1 MRRHATTPSAIRA
14 NATPRSSSSRSCSR
28 RHDPAER
35 PGGREPPLPDHLLR
49 VEERERVPDPDR
61 EHRRVDREEERRH
74 GDPRE
79 RSPPVGCAPRE
90 HDERRQQGDSGRAG
104 QEREPRRRPCLPESA
119 PLGEQERRH
128 REEQEERLA
137 VHGAEEERRRR
148 DREKED
154 RVPRG
159 LLAEAKA
166 GQPVEQHEGG
176 RPGRERDEHAGEQV
190 VAEQE
195 PAEPGD
201 EERVEREERRRARG
215 PGVAVLRDP
224 EEPVA
229 VPPPPDVDR
238 RAELVEPG
246 AVPLAAAGVERPV
259 EPEHHHE
266 REQPDR
272 CAAPE
277 EQPERGRRAARV
289 VRHGRDSNGRLNRK
303 GERRRG
309 CRRRIGPGTMAT
321 IAA

>member
-1 MRRHATTPSAIRA
+1 MRRHATTPSAIRT

-35 PGGREPPLPDHLLR
+35 PGRREPPLPDHLLR
-49 VEERERVPDPDR
+49 VEERERVADPDR

-74 GDPRE
+74 GDPGE

-90 HDERRQQGDSGRAG
+90 HDERRQQGDPGRAG
-104 QEREPRRRPCLPESA
+104 QQREPRRRPCLPEPA

-137 VHGAEEERRRR
+137 VHGAEEERGRR

-166 GQPVEQHEGG
+166 GQPVEQHERG

-195 PAEPGD
+195 PAE
-201 EERVEREERRRARG
+201 RRRRGADRAGRTPACSRARSSRSPRSAG
-215 PGVAVLRDP
+215 TSRCPTAPQTSIAD
-224 EEPVA
+224 
-229 VPPPPDVDR
+229 
-238 RAELVEPG
+238 AELVEPG

-289 VRHGRDSNGRLNRK
+289 VRHGRTLTGLSPEG
-303 GERRRG
+303 
-309 CRRRIGPGTMAT
+309 
-321 IAA
+321 